1 MYYGVEPAE
10 EINVSQY
17 IRNSLDDDGLVF
29 VNDLYRTLFDRY
41 YAFEATL
48 GREEPEAMQQRII
61 RYFTTSENEALNQEV
76 YKLILEKHTLTV
88 KTYEESITP
97 EDQAL
102 ARTVPKSVLLYK
114 LRITEQQ
121 CAATTKDITLAQR
134 VGETET
140 LRDLVAR
147 LQLLNTVKNRLSK
160 ELNRL

>member
-1 MYYGVEPAE
+1 MYYGAEPSE
-10 EINVSQY
+10 EITVSQY
-17 IRNSLDDDGLVF
+17 IRNSLNDDGLVF

-41 YAFEATL
+41 FAFEATL
-48 GREEPEAMQQRII
+48 PQEEPEAMQQRIV
-61 RYFTTSENEALNQEV
+61 RYFTTSEDEILNQEV
-76 YKLILEKHTLTV
+76 YNLILEEHTLTV

-102 ARTVPKSVLLYK
+102 ALTVPKSVLLYK

-121 CAATTKDITLAQR
+121 CAATAKAITQAQR
-134 VGETET
+134 SGETGT